1 MKLGLAAAFLLW
13 AGRAE
18 AQDPRMTD
26 RLGPGVLQAVQLQID
41 SANQDHLPAE
51 PLIRKALEGQSKRA
65 DSARIVGAVRA
76 VRLALAGARTA
87 LGGGSEE
94 EVIAGANAIRAG
106 VPAEALL
113 RLRRARPASLSTPI
127 DVMTDLVA
135 RGVRPSDASSAV
147 ERLVRIGRNDRELIR
162 LREQIDQDIRSGLD
176 PRAALERRLA
186 GVPAAGPPIPP

>member
-1 MKLGLAAAFLLW
+1 LTA
-13 AGRAE
+13 
-18 AQDPRMTD
+18 

-41 SANQDHLPAE
+41 SANDDQLPAE

-65 DSARIVGAVRA
+65 DSSRIVGAVRA
-76 VRLALAGARTA
+76 LRLALAGARTA

-106 VPAEALL
+106 VPAEALQ

-135 RGVRPSDASSAV
+135 RGVKPGDASSAV

-176 PRAALERRLA
+176 PRTALERRLA